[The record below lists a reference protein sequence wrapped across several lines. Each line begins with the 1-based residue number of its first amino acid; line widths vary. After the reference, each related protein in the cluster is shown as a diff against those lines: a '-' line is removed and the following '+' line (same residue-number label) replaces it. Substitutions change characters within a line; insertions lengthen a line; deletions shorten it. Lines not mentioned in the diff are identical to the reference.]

1 MKKKIDKIKDAIEA
15 GGTKGLS
22 RRKFMKNAALGAG
35 GAAAATTAATFGNV
49 PVEASARPI
58 MRPDNFEGFEAAPV
72 REFKFPASGADV
84 FARACKEEGLAALFC
99 CPGNYGIISALA
111 NQGIPTYGGRT
122 EGPMCSAAD
131 AFIRVSGEVAAA
143 SGTEGPGF
151 TNMICAIAAANACR
165 TPLMVLASNMTLA
178 GDDTEGRI
186 QRGYQQPTTEGLK
199 KYGKR
204 IVTPSRVHEYAG
216 YAFRQ
221 LKSGV
226 PGPVHLDFV
235 SEAAGGRMRDEI
247 DIERFHDKTQYR
259 TEAKAYPDPK
269 QIKKAVDL
277 IKKANRP
284 IIVASTGVFYSHGC
298 DALKEFAEKAQIPV
312 TESGPMR
319 GKISDDH
326 PLCASM
332 AYDAYGSVDLVILI
346 GQYCMPGAGGRGFMF
361 NPDAKFIRIDPE
373 ATEIGRNLP
382 IEVGIVADER
392 AALEELT
399 EATPPQKR
407 DSWIAEIQA
416 AQRKY
421 DKQNTQRY
429 KIALGYCEDGAVH
442 PCVIGQEIHDFLY
455 KGDIDPEQTTTVS
468 GGFGIGKWTRRYLR
482 AYRPGQICNGAYQYG
497 SIGPDVGYLFGVG
510 IAVQNG
516 AGYQKGYEGNPILG
530 VTGDAGF
537 AYSAFELE
545 TLSKYRIPAIMV
557 VYNNNAWGT
566 WPGGVRSGPRIGHAH
581 LFQENLRYDKVAE
594 GLGAHGEYVTTAEEM
609 KPALERAW
617 KVAVNESRPT
627 LINVQAKKEYWT
639 GSEYTFLGEGRA
651 VERGMTST
659 REPGCEAYSH

>member
-1 MKKKIDKIKDAIEA
+1 MKK
-15 GGTKGLS
+15 TKTSKQSEGMPAEGLS
-22 RRKFMKNAALGAG
+22 RRKFMKSAAALGAG
-35 GAAAATTAATFGNV
+35 GVAAGATAATFADV
-49 PVEASARPI
+49 PAEASGRGITRPS
-58 MRPDNFEGFEAAPV
+58 NFDQIAGAPIQ
-72 REFKFPASGADV
+72 EFKFPASGADV
-84 FARACKEEGLAALFC
+84 FARACKEEGLGALFC
-99 CPGNYGIISALA
+99 CPGNYSIITALA
-111 NQGIPTYGGRT
+111 KHGIPTYGGRT

-151 TNMICAIAAANACR
+151 TNMICAIAAANASR
-165 TPLMVLASNMTLA
+165 TPLMVLASNMSLG
-178 GDDTEGRI
+178 GDDTEAGL

-204 IVTPSRVHEYAG
+204 IVTASRVHEYAG

-226 PGPVHLDFV
+226 PRPVHLDFV
-235 SEAAGGRMRDEI
+235 SEAVRPQMRDEL
-247 DIERFHDKTQYR
+247 DIERFHDLSQYR
-259 TEAKAYPDPK
+259 TEAVAYPDPK
-269 QIKKAVDL
+269 QIAKAVDL
-277 IKKANRP
+277 IKKSTRP

-298 DALKEFAEKAQIPV
+298 DLLKEFAEKAQIPV

-332 AYDAYGSVDLVILI
+332 AYDAYNSVDLVILI

-373 ATEIGRNLP
+373 ASEIGRNLP
-382 IEVGIVADER
+382 IEVGIVSNEA
-392 AALEELT
+392 AALEELI
-399 EATPPQKR
+399 EATPPLKH
-407 DSWIAEIQA
+407 DSWVAEIRA
-416 AQRKY
+416 AQKKY
-421 DKQNTQRY
+421 DVQNDQRY

-442 PCVIGQEIHDFLY
+442 PAVIAKEIGDFLY
-455 KGDIDPEQTTTVS
+455 NGKIDRDQTTTVA
-468 GGFGIGKWTRRYLR
+468 GGFGIAKWTRRTLR

-497 SIGPDVGYLFGVG
+497 SIGPDVGYLMGVG
-510 IAVQNG
+510 VAVQNG
-516 AGYQKGYEGNPILG
+516 AGYQKGYEGNPVLA

-537 AYSAFELE
+537 AYSAFEIE
-545 TLSKYRIPAIMV
+545 TLAKYRIPGIIV

-566 WPGGVRSGPRIGHAH
+566 WAGGVRGGARIGHAH

-594 GLGAHGEYVTTAEEM
+594 GLGGHGEYVTKAEDM
-609 KPALERAW
+609 KRALERAW
-617 KVAVNESRPT
+617 DVAVNESRPT
-627 LINVQAKKEYWT
+627 VINVQAIKEFW
-639 GSEYTFLGEGRA
+639 SDPKYTFLGEGRA
-651 VERGMTST
+651 VERGMTTT

>member
-1 MKKKIDKIKDAIEA
+1 MTKKDSNERSEDTQAE
-15 GGTKGLS
+15 GLS
-22 RRKFMKNAALGAG
+22 RRKFMKSAALGAG
-35 GAAAATTAATFGNV
+35 GVAAAATAATLSDL
-49 PVEASARPI
+49 PAEASGRGITRPS
-58 MRPDNFEGFEAAPV
+58 NFEKIAGAPIK
-72 REFKFPASGADV
+72 EFKFPARGAGV

-99 CPGNYGIISALA
+99 CPGNYSIISEIA

-151 TNMICAIAAANACR
+151 TNMICAIAAANGCR
-165 TPLMVLASNMTLA
+165 TPLLVLASNMSLG

-204 IVTPSRVHEYAG
+204 LVTPSRIHEYAG

-235 SEAAGGRMRDEI
+235 SEVAGARIRDEL
-247 DIERFHDKTQYR
+247 DLERYNDKSQYR
-259 TEAKAYPDPK
+259 TEAVAYPDPK
-269 QIKKAVDL
+269 YIAKAVDL
-277 IKKANRP
+277 IKKASRP
-284 IIVASTGVFYSHGC
+284 MIVASTGVFYSHAC
-298 DALKEFAEKAQIPV
+298 DVLREFAEKTQIPV

-332 AYDAYGSVDLVILI
+332 AYDAYGSVDLVIMI

-373 ATEIGRNLP
+373 ATEIGRNFP
-382 IEVGIVADER
+382 IEVGIVANEK
-392 AALEELT
+392 AALEELI
-399 EATPPQKR
+399 EATPPMKH
-407 DSWIAEIQA
+407 DAWVAEVRA
-416 AQRKY
+416 ATEKY
-421 DKQNTQRY
+421 EKQNDERY

-442 PCVIGQEIHDFLY
+442 PAIIAKEIGDFLY
-455 KGDIDPEQTTTVS
+455 KGDIDRDSVTTVS
-468 GGFGIGKWTRRYLR
+468 GGFGIGKWTRRTLR

-497 SIGPDVGYLFGVG
+497 SIGPDVGYLFGAG

-516 AGYQKGYEGNPILG
+516 AGYQKGYEGNPVLA

-537 AYSAFELE
+537 AYSGFEIE
-545 TLSKYRIPAIMV
+545 TLAKYRVPGIVV

-566 WPGGVRSGPRIGHAH
+566 WSGGIGAGPRIGHAH

-594 GLGAHGEYVTTAEEM
+594 GLGAHGEYVTKAEDM
-609 KPALERAW
+609 KPALQRAW
-617 KVAVNESRPT
+617 DVAVNDSRPT
-627 LINVQAKKEYWT
+627 VINVQAKKEFWD
-639 GSEYTFLGEGRA
+639 GGKYTFLGEGRA
-651 VERGMTST
+651 VERGMTTT